1 MAANSLDVRVKLGIE
16 SKGLRDGLRK
26 AQQETEEFK
35 RKSKAAYKTAGK
47 AAGDSFGSI
56 IALAKKFAP
65 AISAGAAAMAVVN
78 KAMKENQTLTDEW
91 GRITESAKA
100 SYEGFVNTLVKGD
113 FSNFFSN
120 MKAIVTSARE
130 AYDALDAIGTADI
143 FYNKSMAESELA
155 IRKAR
160 LVIKSPDST
169 AEERK
174 AAGLLIQS
182 EQEKQIAKS
191 KEMAD
196 IFMQGFATKLAEQLT
211 AGGLRVSSDSL
222 VTTEN
227 GRVVPKAG
235 SLYDKYYR
243 DLETYTQWD
252 TAYRKEREARGFFWN
267 GKAWI
272 KGEGA
277 LIGKGKGNMSDAE
290 FNELAVVM
298 ERSDEKLQEAF
309 DLLMK
314 AWQTENA
321 VLTKSIENIEYIN
334 KASGLTGG
342 GAGGKKIEPKP
353 MEGSIAYLEQKRSEA
368 QEQFNMAVDEEARKV
383 ARALIDSLTEQIEK
397 LSAYNAPN
405 LASSGISALSLRGDY
420 QFTPLASIGKAEM
433 IPIENFR
440 FTQEELAEGMEILN
454 DVFSHTTSIISGLN
468 NKTLKANQVLGQ
480 IFNIIG
486 GVLTRLGVGGAA
498 TGTLISGFGT
508 LIGGFATGGIVG
520 GTSYRGDHLTAQ
532 VSSGEMILN
541 RQQQRNLFNMLQGG
555 GSSPADI
562 AARVSGE
569 QLIITINNTLR
580 RQGKTTIG

>member
-35 RKSKAAYKTAGK
+35 RKSKSAYKTAGK

-78 KAMKENQTLTDEW
+78 KAMKENQTLTDAW
-91 GRITESAKA
+91 ARITESARSA
-100 SYEGFVNTLVKGD
+100 YEGFVNSLVAGN
-113 FSNFFSN
+113 FSGFLSN
-120 MKAIVTSARE
+120 MDEIIAKARE
-130 AYDALDAIGTADI
+130 AADAFDALETAQLFSDRDMARLSMEQEKHLSI
-143 FYNKSMAESELA
+143 LRNKNITKEQRAESE
-155 IRKAR
+155 
-160 LVIKSPDST
+160 
-169 AEERK
+169 
-174 AAGLLIQS
+174 AAL
-182 EQEKQIAKS
+182 K
-191 KEMAD
+191 D
-196 IFMQGFATKLAEQLT
+196 VFAQMDE
-211 AGGLRVSSDSL
+211 VSSRMSNYRFETFAKRFASNMANQGSNVDWQSIIHRNAQGDYELTQDS
-222 VTTEN
+222 
-227 GRVVPKAG
+227 
-235 SLYDKYYR
+235 KYQ
-243 DLETYTQWD
+243 T
-252 TAYRKEREARGFFWN
+252 FFN
-267 GKAWI
+267 TLADY
-272 KGEGA
+272 EGA
-277 LIGKGKGNMSDAE
+277 IARRDEMKKAIADKELEYIGKGYSKAVAKDYAQREFPEFAE
-290 FNELAVVM
+290 LNAAIQM
-298 ERSDEKLQEAF
+298 SDEKIRELF
-309 DLLMK
+309 SL
-314 AWQTENA
+314 
-321 VLTKSIENIEYIN
+321 
-334 KASGLTGG
+334 LTGAYNDRAQYYRNVGRANRYLNKSVDG
-342 GAGGKKIEPKP
+342 GGGGKIEDKP

-368 QEQFNMAVDEEARKV
+368 QKQFNMAVDEEARKV

-486 GVLTRLGVGGAA
+486 GVLTKLGIGGKAA
-498 TGTLISGFGT
+498 GTVISGFGT
-508 LIGGFATGGIVG
+508 LIGSFATGGIIG

-541 RQQQRNLFNMLQGG
+541 RQQQRNLFNLLQGG
-555 GSSPADI
+555 GSAPSQNVM
-562 AARVSGE
+562 ARVTGE
-569 QLIITINNTLR
+569 ELVITINNTLR
-580 RQGKTTIG
+580 RQGKATIG